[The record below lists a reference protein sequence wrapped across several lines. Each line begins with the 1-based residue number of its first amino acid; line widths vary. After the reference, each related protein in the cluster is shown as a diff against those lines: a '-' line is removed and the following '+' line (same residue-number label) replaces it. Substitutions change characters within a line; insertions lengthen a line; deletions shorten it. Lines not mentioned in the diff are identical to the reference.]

1 MATFNLKI
9 LSPYGVHYEG
19 EAEAITVRTVTG
31 DVSIWPN
38 HSNTVTALD
47 TGRCTVV
54 INGEKRIAACN
65 RGLLNVAKN
74 NVQVLAATFEWK
86 EDIDLER
93 AQSELER
100 RKEELKNATGEK
112 EIARAK
118 IRIKRELVR
127 LQVKTEN

>member
-9 LSPYGVHYEG
+9 FSPYGVHYEG

-47 TGRCTVV
+47 IGRCTVV
-54 INGEKRIAACN
+54 INGEKRFAACN
-65 RGLLNVAKN
+65 HGLLNVTKN
-74 NVQVLAATFEWK
+74 NVQVLANTFEWK

-93 AQSELER
+93 AQRELER

-118 IRIKRELVR
+118 TRVKRELMRV
-127 LQVKTEN
+127 QVKTEN